1 MNQKKNI
8 LLVDDDPAIL
18 SVLEARL
25 VSAGLKVFIAGN
37 GPQALEILDD
47 HHVDV
52 LVSDVKMPGMS
63 GMELLE
69 EVRSI
74 KPELPVIFM
83 TAYGTIPGA
92 VSSVKAGV
100 VDYLSKPLDGRD
112 LIEKLHKIVD
122 TGKVQR
128 NKCSHKSQSPAMK
141 ELFGLVGRISY
152 NDVNLLILGE
162 SGVGKEWV
170 ARYIHRKGHRGT
182 HPFVV
187 VDCGSM
193 PAGLL
198 ESELFG
204 HIRGSFTHAVR
215 DKKGLIEMAERGTL
229 FLDEIGNITP
239 ETQIRLLRFLEDR
252 KIRKIGDTQEFS
264 VDCRIIAAT
273 NADLEAEVAAGRF
286 REDLYYR
293 LRVVSLVVP
302 PLRDRKEDIST
313 LARLFVARFSKR
325 HRVTN
330 VEILPETLK
339 RLEAYSW
346 PGNIRELKNVLEAG
360 VVLCKNGILRPEILD
375 LKADSE
381 VVVSRDSL
389 SLEENERTTI
399 LQALKQTNGNRKE
412 SAKLLGISRRS
423 IHYKIK
429 KFEIEPSEIE
439 A

>member
-1 MNQKKNI
+1 MNHNMNI

-37 GPQALEILDD
+37 GPQALEILND
-47 HHVDV
+47 HHLDV
-52 LVSDVKMPGMS
+52 LVSDVKMPGMN

-69 EVRSI
+69 KVRSI

-83 TAYGTIPGA
+83 TAYGTIPDA

-128 NKCSHKSQSPAMK
+128 NKCSYKGQSPAMK
-141 ELFGLVGRISY
+141 ELFDLVGRISY

-170 ARYIHRKGHRGT
+170 ARYIHQKGHRGT

-215 DKKGLIEMAERGTL
+215 DKKGLIEMAEKGTL

-273 NADLEAEVAAGRF
+273 NADLEAEIIAGRF

-293 LRVVSLVVP
+293 LRVIPLVVP
-302 PLRDRKEDIST
+302 PLRDRKEDIPV
-313 LARLFVARFSKR
+313 LARLFAARFSKH
-325 HRVTN
+325 HRVAN
-330 VEILPETLK
+330 VEILPATLK
-339 RLEAYSW
+339 RLEAHSW
-346 PGNIRELKNVLEAG
+346 PGNIRELKNVIEAG

-375 LKADSE
+375 LNADSE

-439 A
+439 V

>member
-1 MNQKKNI
+1 LNQKKNI

-18 SVLEARL
+18 SVLETRL

-37 GPQALEILDD
+37 GPQALEILND

-52 LVSDVKMPGMS
+52 LVSDVKMPGMN

-69 EVRSI
+69 KVRSI

-83 TAYGTIPGA
+83 TAYGTIPDA

-170 ARYIHRKGHRGT
+170 ARYIHRKGLRGT

-215 DKKGLIEMAERGTL
+215 DKKGLIEMAEKGTL

-360 VVLCKNGILRPEILD
+360 VVLCKNGILGPEILD

-439 A
+439 D

>member
-1 MNQKKNI
+1 
-8 LLVDDDPAIL
+8 
-18 SVLEARL
+18 
-25 VSAGLKVFIAGN
+25 
-37 GPQALEILDD
+37 
-47 HHVDV
+47 
-52 LVSDVKMPGMS
+52 
-63 GMELLE
+63 
-69 EVRSI
+69 
-74 KPELPVIFM
+74 
-83 TAYGTIPGA
+83 
-92 VSSVKAGV
+92 

-112 LIEKLHKIVD
+112 LIEKLHEILD

-128 NKCSHKSQSPAMK
+128 NKCSYKGQSPAMK
-141 ELFGLVGRISY
+141 ELFGLVGRISH

-170 ARYIHRKGHRGT
+170 ARYIHQKGHRGT

-215 DKKGLIEMAERGTL
+215 DKKGLIEMAEKGTL

-313 LARLFVARFSKR
+313 LARLFMARFSKR

-360 VVLCKNGILRPEILD
+360 VVLCKNGILGPEILD
-375 LKADSE
+375 LNADSE

>member
-1 MNQKKNI
+1 MNI

-83 TAYGTIPGA
+83 TAYGTIPDA
-92 VSSVKAGV
+92 VNSVKAGA

-112 LIEKLHKIVD
+112 LIEKLHEIVD

-128 NKCSHKSQSPAMK
+128 NKCSYKGQSPAMK

-215 DKKGLIEMAERGTL
+215 DKKGLIEMAEKGTL

-360 VVLCKNGILRPEILD
+360 VVLCKNGILGPEILD

>member
-37 GPQALEILDD
+37 GPQALEILND
-47 HHVDV
+47 HHLDV
-52 LVSDVKMPGMS
+52 LVSDVKMPGMN

-83 TAYGTIPGA
+83 TAYGTIPDA

-112 LIEKLHKIVD
+112 LIEKLHEIVD

-128 NKCSHKSQSPAMK
+128 NKCSYKGQSPAMK
-141 ELFGLVGRISY
+141 ELFGLVGRISH

-215 DKKGLIEMAERGTL
+215 DKKGLIEMAEKGTL

-325 HRVTN
+325 YRVAN

-360 VVLCKNGILRPEILD
+360 VVLCKNGILRPENLD
-375 LKADSE
+375 LKPDGEA
-381 VVVSRDSL
+381 VVSRDSL

-399 LQALKQTNGNRKE
+399 IQALKQTNGNRKE

-439 A
+439 D

>member
-1 MNQKKNI
+1 MNHTMNI

-37 GPQALEILDD
+37 GPQALEILNS

-52 LVSDVKMPGMS
+52 LVSDVKMPDMN

-83 TAYGTIPGA
+83 TAYGTIPDA

-112 LIEKLHKIVD
+112 LIEKLHEIVD

-141 ELFGLVGRISY
+141 ELFGLVGRISH

-215 DKKGLIEMAERGTL
+215 DKKGLIEMAEKGTL

-313 LARLFVARFSKR
+313 LARLFMARFSKR

-375 LKADSE
+375 LNADSE

-429 KFEIEPSEIE
+429 KFEIEASEIE

>member
-25 VSAGLKVFIAGN
+25 VSAGLKVFTAGN
-37 GPQALEILDD
+37 GPQALEILND
-47 HHVDV
+47 HHLDV
-52 LVSDVKMPGMS
+52 LVSDVKMPGMN

-83 TAYGTIPGA
+83 TAYGTIPDA

-141 ELFGLVGRISY
+141 ELFGLVGKISY

-215 DKKGLIEMAERGTL
+215 DKKGLIEMAEKGTL

-286 REDLYYR
+286 REDLFYR

-360 VVLCKNGILRPEILD
+360 VVLCKNGILGPEILD
-375 LKADSE
+375 LNADSE

-389 SLEENERTTI
+389 SLEENERVTI

-439 A
+439 D